1 MVTRSGQHSENGV
14 NACLNLVPCFT
25 SRELTAG
32 IEARSVDAMSSVMM
46 RMMFGRGRLSPTL
59 ARPGVTTP
67 ALGPAPTLAP
77 NAPNRTPTAA
87 QSAARVGKCLL
98 GMTHPTLRASW
109 CSTARERANQ
119 DCRDLVPLVTVHARA
134 SGSLR
139 LDVAGL
145 HARSRFWCARPPR

>member
-32 IEARSVDAMSSVMM
+32 IEGKSVDAMSSVMM

-87 QSAARVGKCLL
+87 QSAARVGK
-98 GMTHPTLRASW
+98 GGSRHAAPYLRASR
-109 CSTARERANQ
+109 CSAPRERADQ
-119 DCRDLVPLVTVHARA
+119 DCSDLV
-134 SGSLR
+134 
-139 LDVAGL
+139 
-145 HARSRFWCARPPR
+145 